1 MRRHIAETDSVF
13 LFFAAVGID
22 DAFVLLAGWRSTSP
36 KNSVPERMAETFA
49 TASVSITL
57 TTITDMASFFVGILT
72 PLKGIQIFCLYSG
85 ATIIFI
91 YFYQLFMFG
100 ACLALSG
107 YHEEDK
113 RHGFAVWTKAIPPA
127 EASNLA

>member
-1 MRRHIAETDSVF
+1 
-13 LFFAAVGID
+13 
-22 DAFVLLAGWRSTSP
+22 
-36 KNSVPERMAETFA
+36 MAETFA

-127 EASNLA
+127 EASNLKKIVFVNRSTWFIKLFINSLITHCL

>member
-1 MRRHIAETDSVF
+1 MCFVLLNI
-13 LFFAAVGID
+13 AVGID
-22 DAFVLLAGWRSTSP
+22 DAFVLLAAWRTTCS
-36 KNSVPERMAETFA
+36 KGSVPDRLAETFS

-57 TTITDMASFFVGILT
+57 TTMTDMASFFVGVLT

-91 YFYQLFMFG
+91 YLYQLFMFG

-113 RHGFAVWTKAIPPA
+113 RHGLAVWRKAIPPS
-127 EASNLA
+127 EAGKYFEI